1 MVCCRSS
8 DAWAWRPGRW
18 CPDDATGVGRRNA
31 DGTVTQTRLFSLFSA
46 HYGCRDQVSATRMRA
61 TRRAASR
68 TRSGSCDG
76 DLMVPEPSAEGWDAP
91 ARAWLDEC
99 DAIARREHY
108 RQAAPIRDLFET
120 DLDHMLPLPGT
131 PFDACDWRSV
141 KTDRTGTALIDGNRY
156 LAGPRWRS
164 MRLRAGVRALDIEM
178 RGPDGEYIVTLERV
192 WGHEPRTVMEPATL
206 LAIIARKPRMWG
218 ESPIRGDFPENV
230 RDLLDRM
237 DGRARADLVDDI
249 RHVSSTSGFAAAAKA
264 VSAIIDA
271 GRRLDRA
278 SIDQTARRIRQ
289 GGEDTAPGPDLSR
302 YNTYM
307 EERDDD

>member
-1 MVCCRSS
+1 
-8 DAWAWRPGRW
+8 
-18 CPDDATGVGRRNA
+18 
-31 DGTVTQTRLFSLFSA
+31 
-46 HYGCRDQVSATRMRA
+46 
-61 TRRAASR
+61 
-68 TRSGSCDG
+68 
-76 DLMVPEPSAEGWDAP
+76 MVPEPSAEGWDALS
-91 ARAWLDEC
+91 RAWLDEC

-131 PFDACDWRSV
+131 PFDACDWRSA

-156 LAGPRWRS
+156 LAGPRWHS
-164 MRLRAGVRALDIEM
+164 MRIRAGVRALDIEL
-178 RGPDGEYIVTLERV
+178 RAPDGEHIVTLERV
-192 WGHEPRTVMEPATL
+192 WGHEPRTVMEPTTL
-206 LAIIARKPRMWG
+206 LAVIARKPRMWG
-218 ESPIRGDFPENV
+218 ESPIRGDFPANV

-237 DGRARADLVDDI
+237 DGRARADLINDI

-278 SIDQTARRIRQ
+278 STVRTARRIRQ

>member
-1 MVCCRSS
+1 
-8 DAWAWRPGRW
+8 
-18 CPDDATGVGRRNA
+18 
-31 DGTVTQTRLFSLFSA
+31 
-46 HYGCRDQVSATRMRA
+46 
-61 TRRAASR
+61 
-68 TRSGSCDG
+68 
-76 DLMVPEPSAEGWDAP
+76 MVPEPSAEGWDALT
-91 ARAWLDEC
+91 RAWLDEC
-99 DAIARREHY
+99 DEIARREHY

-192 WGHEPRTVMEPATL
+192 WGHEPRTVMEPTTL

>member
-1 MVCCRSS
+1 MRKA
-8 DAWAWRPGRW
+8 AW
-18 CPDDATGVGRRNA
+18 
-31 DGTVTQTRLFSLFSA
+31 
-46 HYGCRDQVSATRMRA
+46 
-61 TRRAASR
+61 R

-76 DLMVPEPSAEGWDAP
+76 DLMVPEPAAEGWDALT
-91 ARAWLDEC
+91 RAWLDEC
-99 DAIARREHY
+99 DEIARREHY
-108 RQAAPIRDLFET
+108 RQAVPIRDLFET

-141 KTDRTGTALIDGNRY
+141 KTDRTGTVLIDGNRY
-156 LAGPRWRS
+156 LAGPKWRS
-164 MRLRAGVRALDIEM
+164 MRISAGVRALGIEL
-178 RGPDGEYIVTLERV
+178 RGPDGEHIVTLERV
-192 WGHEPRTVMEPATL
+192 WGHEPRTVMEPTTL

-218 ESPIRGDFPENV
+218 GSPIRGDFPENV
-230 RDLLDRM
+230 RGLLDRM
-237 DGRARADLVDDI
+237 DVRARADLVDDI
-249 RHVSSTSGFAAAAKA
+249 RHVSRTSGFAAAAKA

>member
-8 DAWAWRPGRW
+8 DTWAWRPGCW
-18 CPDDATGVGRRNA
+18 CPDDATGVGHCNA
-31 DGTVTQTRLFSLFSA
+31 DGTVTQTRLFSLSGA

-76 DLMVPEPSAEGWDAP
+76 DLMVPEPAAEGWDALS
-91 ARAWLDEC
+91 RAWLDEC

-108 RQAAPIRDLFET
+108 RQAVPIRDLFET

-141 KTDRTGTALIDGNRY
+141 KTDRTGTVLIDGNRY

-192 WGHEPRTVMEPATL
+192 WGREPRTVMEPTTL
-206 LAIIARKPRMWG
+206 LAIIARKPRMRAREPDPGRFPRKRARPARPNGWTG
-218 ESPIRGDFPENV
+218 ARRPGRRHQACVLDQRARGRRQGRV
-230 RDLLDRM
+230 RDHRCRTPARPRLDRP
-237 DGRARADLVDDI
+237 DRQTDQ
-249 RHVSSTSGFAAAAKA
+249 
-264 VSAIIDA
+264 A
-271 GRRLDRA
+271 GRRGHRTRPRSEPIQHLH
-278 SIDQTARRIRQ
+278 
-289 GGEDTAPGPDLSR
+289 GGKR
-302 YNTYM
+302 
-307 EERDDD
+307 